1 MDRIPQG
8 SVGLPHNS
16 GSSPVSEF
24 INVYRQYRKAH
35 PPLYAL
41 RMAWGIAVLRL
52 PF

>member
-8 SVGLPHNS
+8 SVGLPQDTR
-16 GSSPVSEF
+16 SSPVIEF
-24 INVYRQYRKAH
+24 LNVYRQYRKAH

-41 RMAWGIAVLRL
+41 RRAWGIAVLHQ